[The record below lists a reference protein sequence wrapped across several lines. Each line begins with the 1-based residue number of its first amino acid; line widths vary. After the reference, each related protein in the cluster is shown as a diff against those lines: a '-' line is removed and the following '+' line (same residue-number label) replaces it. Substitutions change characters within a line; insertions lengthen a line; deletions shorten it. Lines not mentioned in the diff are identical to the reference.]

1 MTGTPK
7 TIVVIFCILI
17 AIGVTTAF
25 YLWNKPHQDVAN
37 AAAVKTS
44 AVELYKVFNTDSVT
58 ANKKFVQQVMH
69 TTQQE
74 IAVGFIFWKLELN

>member
-17 AIGVTTAF
+17 AIGVATAF

-37 AAAVKTS
+37 AASVKTS
-44 AVELYKVFNTDSVT
+44 AVELYKVFNTDYVT
-58 ANKKFVQQVMH
+58 ANKKFVQQVILYAEVILLS
-69 TTQQE
+69 T
-74 IAVGFIFWKLELN
+74 FK